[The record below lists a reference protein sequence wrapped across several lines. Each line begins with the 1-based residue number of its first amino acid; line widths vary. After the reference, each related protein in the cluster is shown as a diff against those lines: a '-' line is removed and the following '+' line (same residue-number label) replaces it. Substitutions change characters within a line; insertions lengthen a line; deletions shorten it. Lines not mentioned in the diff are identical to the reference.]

1 MVVATTRP
9 VGGITYDAVSRLTD
23 GHLGLVVA
31 TTTLP
36 PIHFCIVLA
45 DLYKR
50 VEGIVE
56 GSLSNWLKAN
66 VGDHLKMEAAFA
78 IVVRDEYG
86 RVRFLASKLERVA
99 SASEAELKALVWALD
114 LA

>member
-1 MVVATTRP
+1 MLNEVVHTGQRKLLDFAFSLR
-9 VGGITYDAVSRLTD
+9 DR
-23 GHLGLVVA
+23 
-31 TTTLP
+31 
-36 PIHFCIVLA
+36 LA
-45 DLYKR
+45 DFLGAMQKCPKALR
-50 VEGIVE
+50 QKGWKELWKAP
-56 GSLSNWLKAN
+56 SSNWLKAN
-66 VGDHLKMEAAFA
+66 VDASFKDGSSAFA